1 MVSFRI
7 ESNRERM
14 VCKASRTDET
24 ASSCTSCACAI
35 GNSAGRYAGHWAV
48 SAPSMVRAGFV
59 PSFWHFRRM
68 QEAFLRPPGPFA
80 IRVRA
85 AMARSTAQ
93 HAQPFHVEVANR
105 ASRTADL
112 PPYPPF
118 SSGSFPI
125 ETRID
130 PNSIRVRTGPTWV
143 RKGFERET
151 RAIPSTSRFV
161 GKDSW
166 KTDGSERKP

>member
-14 VCKASRTDET
+14 VCKASRTEET

-59 PSFWHFRRM
+59 PSFWHFLRM

-105 ASRTADL
+105 ASMTADL

-151 RAIPSTSRFV
+151 KAIPSTSRFV

-166 KTDGSERKP
+166 KTDGSKRKP